1 MVDCWHHRII
11 YNDNLIDPIIN
22 WKTLTEEIAG
32 PHSIASN
39 GNLYLTDDTGNHQ
52 VLVYKK

>member
-1 MVDCWHHRII
+1 VDCWHHRII
-11 YNDNLIDPIIN
+11 YNANLIDPIIN

-39 GNLYLTDDTGNHQ
+39 GNLYLMDDTGNHQ